1 MKTTQR
7 LDLTQTQRLSL
18 NPGLTASIHV
28 LRADAIGLTR
38 YLEEQAAE
46 NPHLALERPTVTD
59 WSPRWVEAFGRM
71 SAASGSD
78 AVQMLGDTRC
88 PSLMAHVS
96 AAIMALGL
104 GRRDLPVA
112 LALAE
117 GLEPSGWLGV
127 KPEDVARDLALPLR
141 AVEEVLARLQ
151 RIEPVGLFS
160 RTLAECL
167 RLQAVEA
174 EVMDPILSCMLEHLD
189 MLAEGAFDRLA
200 RMCMVPETE
209 ITRRLAL
216 LRSFDPKPGAQFA
229 AAAAPVREPDL
240 VATQGPDGGWQIA
253 LNRSSLPTVR
263 LIRPSKTTAPH
274 SDARGA
280 WTAAQSLRRMVEQR
294 NATLLKV
301 GREVMIRQHPA
312 LTLGI
317 GALVPMTMADV
328 ARSVDLHE
336 STISRVVAGTAVETP
351 RGVWWLRALFGAD
364 MGGEVS
370 TAALR
375 DRLSRL
381 VAAEDRARP
390 MADAALAE
398 ALSQGGIAV
407 ARRTVAKYRAM
418 LHIPPAHRR
427 RMAAAKAAR
436 APRGPVGQHGGA

>member
-7 LDLTQTQRLSL
+7 IDLAQTQRLSL
-18 NPGLTASIHV
+18 NAGLTASIHV
-28 LRADAIGLTR
+28 LRADAVGLTR
-38 YLEEQAAE
+38 YLEEQAAT
-46 NPHLALERPTVTD
+46 NPHLALERPTVTE
-59 WSPRWVEAFGRM
+59 WSPRWVEAFGR
-71 SAASGSD
+71 SGAASGTD
-78 AVQMLGDTRC
+78 VVNMLGDTRS

-96 AAIMALGL
+96 AAIMAQGFTP
-104 GRRDLPVA
+104 RDLGAA
-112 LALAE
+112 LALAD
-117 GLEPSGWLGV
+117 GLEPSGWLGLTV
-127 KPEDVARDLALPLR
+127 EDVAGELSVPVRT
-141 AVEEVLARLQ
+141 VEEVLARLQ
-151 RIEPVGLFS
+151 RFEPVGLFARS
-160 RTLAECL
+160 LAECL
-167 RLQAVEA
+167 RLQAVDA
-174 EVMDPILSCMLEHLD
+174 EVMDPTLSCMLDHLD
-189 MLAEGAFDRLA
+189 MLAQGAFAKLA

-229 AAAAPVREPDL
+229 AAAAAVREPDL

-328 ARSVDLHE
+328 ARSVELHE

-390 MADAALAE
+390 MSDAALAE
-398 ALSQGGIAV
+398 ALSQGGIEV

-427 RMAAAKAAR
+427 KVSASAR
-436 APRGPVGQHGGA
+436 AVRVPMGRHGGA